1 MPSDA
6 DLRNLV
12 RFSTEDGRIWLS
24 SQRMLLL
31 HSASLIALRR
41 EMMNTVGPAHTRRL
55 LMRGGYASGERDALL
70 ARQIRPTGSLFDMF
84 AIGPQLH
91 RLEGAVRATPQVFDV
106 DEEAGRMRC
115 EVRWDHSWEAEAHQ
129 REWGPQSEPACW
141 MLLGYASGFTSAFFR
156 RRVLFKEVQCAA
168 CGHSHCLIEGR
179 FEHEWPDGEQMARD
193 YDPDSMLVRID
204 DLHSQVEALRTGLQ
218 PTDQHG
224 PLLGHSRAFQGAL
237 DLLQKAAPTQVTVL
251 LTGETGVGKERFA
264 SAMHTMS
271 PRAAKPFVAVNCAAL
286 PAELIESEL
295 FGAEKGAFTG
305 ATSARMGR
313 FERANGGTLLLDE
326 LGELPLAA
334 QAKLLRV
341 LQSGE
346 VERLGSV
353 KPIKVDVRVIAATNV
368 DLEKAVEEG
377 TFRRDL
383 LYRLNV
389 YPIRIP
395 ALRERVD
402 DIELLAMHLL
412 QKFSALHGKPV
423 AGLTDQAISA
433 LRSHQWPGN
442 VRELENL
449 MERGLILT
457 APGELIEVS
466 SLFPQWSDGGRTTVD
481 ARGFLTS
488 TQDAKAGAEEPQSSS
503 FYDAMQSQGLSL
515 EALEDGLIQEA
526 VQRAGGNLAAAAR
539 ALGMTRP
546 QLSYRLSRLRDRKE
560 SSEARPDSKSAK
572 E

>member
-560 SSEARPDSKSAK
+560 SGAETPDSKSAK